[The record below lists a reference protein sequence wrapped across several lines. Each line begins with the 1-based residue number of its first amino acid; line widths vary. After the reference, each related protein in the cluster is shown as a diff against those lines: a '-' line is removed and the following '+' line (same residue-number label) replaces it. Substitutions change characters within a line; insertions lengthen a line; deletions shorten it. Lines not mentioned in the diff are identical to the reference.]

1 MSSNHLKDNR
11 RHNVVTASQGY
22 DIIDKQVPKWEEY
35 TLLSP
40 PFQGNMMTAYGNQ
53 FESTALSAM
62 EVYLDEIC
70 KEGNEFHVH
79 PSEPIGASVDGW
91 IYDPEIDMDIGIE
104 LKCPYTQKIYPKI
117 PDRYWYQVQLQCFTH
132 GTPYGWFGV
141 WTPEE
146 FHAEKIVYDQEFID
160 WYLPY
165 AHQFL
170 EYVETNTKPSRWK
183 KKPVYQPKEK

>member
-35 TLLSP
+35 TLLKP
-40 PFQGNMMTAYGNQ
+40 PF
-53 FESTALSAM
+53 
-62 EVYLDEIC
+62 
-70 KEGNEFHVH
+70 
-79 PSEPIGASVDGW
+79 
-91 IYDPEIDMDIGIE
+91 
-104 LKCPYTQKIYPKI
+104 
-117 PDRYWYQVQLQCFTH
+117 QVQLQCFTH